1 MEFFRKKHCDV
12 CGEKISLLGNKK
24 LKDGNMCKNCEK
36 LLSPYFDGRR
46 KTNLSDIK
54 DHLAYREENKKNV
67 ALFNPT
73 RSIGS
78 YKRVILDDFSEKF
91 IVTSSNN
98 WQNENPDII
107 DISQVRNCHTE
118 IRQNKTELM
127 RKDANGKEISYSP
140 ARYDINID
148 FLVTIQVDSPWFD
161 RIFFTLNDM
170 IIHKVYSKDYWE
182 MVRQSEEIKE
192 ALTSKILMT

>member
-24 LKDGNMCKNCEK
+24 LKDGNMCKNSEK

-46 KTNLSDIK
+46 KTNLLDIK
-54 DHLAYREENKKNV
+54 DHLAYREENKKSV

-107 DISQVRNCHTE
+107 DIFVDATLRIGGRDYDELAEFLKKVNQLSKTTNNDFTFTISTE
-118 IRQNKTELM
+118 AGELPS
-127 RKDANGKEISYSP
+127 EIF
-140 ARYDINID
+140 D
-148 FLVTIQVDSPWFD
+148 FAK
-161 RIFFTLNDM
+161 RI
-170 IIHKVYSKDYWE
+170 
-182 MVRQSEEIKE
+182 
-192 ALTSKILMT
+192 